1 MQFFVKKG
9 GDSTPKEMFIIE
21 MQGDLESRNK
31 EHLEGKFIGDL
42 HYTKDGTI
50 NNVIDV
56 DTRNIYKNQSDIEL
70 PLDDTE
76 YTSSDVKIVLK
87 KSTVALK

>member
-1 MQFFVKKG
+1 MLFV
-9 GDSTPKEMFIIE
+9 FIKYI
-21 MQGDLESRNK
+21 QSLEELQIWVN
-31 EHLEGKFIGDL
+31 
-42 HYTKDGTI
+42 TKDGTI